1 MCKVAKNGIRL
12 HNDINLLIKQKLL
25 AISKSDGSRNL
36 LCSTLERLLVG
47 GENYAVNTFQAVECH
62 KNRKEKGKERL
73 LFVAGGRRR
82 QTRAAAPVLLP
93 LHPSTPSLARPFP
106 TVTTSHSDT
115 NSTYDSSIG
124 GCCISQQCER
134 RGATAA
140 RTRWRQ
146 APCDVGWQI
155 VASEIYVP

>member
-1 MCKVAKNGIRL
+1 MDGIRL

-73 LFVAGGRRR
+73 LLFVAGGRRGGGGR
-82 QTRAAAPVLLP
+82 RAPRPPVLLP

-134 RGATAA
+134 RRRGTATGRRALL
-140 RTRWRQ
+140 WS
-146 APCDVGWQI
+146 C
-155 VASEIYVP
+155 

>member
-1 MCKVAKNGIRL
+1 MDGIRL

-73 LFVAGGRRR
+73 LFVAGGRR
-82 QTRAAAPVLLP
+82 QTRAAAPVLCHCTQVCLA
-93 LHPSTPSLARPFP
+93 SLGLF
-106 TVTTSHSDT
+106 
-115 NSTYDSSIG
+115 
-124 GCCISQQCER
+124 QQ
-134 RGATAA
+134 
-140 RTRWRQ
+140 
-146 APCDVGWQI
+146 
-155 VASEIYVP
+155 

>member
-1 MCKVAKNGIRL
+1 MQSRHIRL

-73 LFVAGGRRR
+73 LFVAGGRRGGGR
-82 QTRAAAPVLLP
+82 RAPRPPVLLP

-134 RGATAA
+134 RRAAAA
-140 RTRWRQ
+140 RTRWGQ
-146 APCDVGWQI
+146 APRDVGWQI